1 MRTVHEG
8 RSDFECDECGKRF
21 KSYQSMKV
29 RIGGELFYRPT
40 VLRYS
45 YSLIQIHKKCVH
57 LGRRDFTCGECG
69 RQLCT
74 KSSLRTHIRNSHP
87 NLDLTEVENR
97 SIITTGNDAITS
109 SPSMTAISS
118 SPSLSVPSLSV
129 PTLTSSSM
137 LPSMVPSGGL
147 NLANGLSGLSD
158 SSLLK
163 TLSLLQQQQQPTMQ
177 SATINEDPI
186 ENEDQVLLITK
197 FRKTMK
203 SNYLY

>member
-1 MRTVHEG
+1 M
-8 RSDFECDECGKRF
+8 
-21 KSYQSMKV
+21 
-29 RIGGELFYRPT
+29 IFYFF
-40 VLRYS
+40 
-45 YSLIQIHKKCVH
+45 IQIHKKCVH

-109 SPSMTAISS
+109 SPSMAAISS
-118 SPSLSVPSLSV
+118 SPTLSV
-129 PTLTSSSM
+129 PTLTTSSM

-163 TLSLLQQQQQPTMQ
+163 TLSLLQQQQQQPTMQ
-177 SATINEDPI
+177 SAVINEKSI
-186 ENEDQVLLITK
+186 ETDEQVCINIFSLRLKYILRKSTK
-197 FRKTMK
+197 LKIKMK
-203 SNYLY
+203 WTKI